1 MKTFKKIFFWTLL
14 GFALIQFISTDKVNP
29 PVDHKVNFVDAK
41 KTPAKIQELLKGAC
55 YDCHSNETVYP
66 KYAYIAPISWSVKSH
81 INEGREHLN
90 FSIWDTYN
98 KDLKQSMLSK
108 SIQTIQNKTMPMPG
122 YIVYHKEA
130 NLSDA
135 ERALL
140 IQYFDQMLK
149 SQTY

>member
-1 MKTFKKIFFWTLL
+1 MKTFKKILFWTLL

-29 PVDHKVNFVDAK
+29 PVDHKVNFVDVK
-41 KTPAKIQELLKGAC
+41 KTPAKIQGLLKGAC

-108 SIQTIQNKTMPMPG
+108 SIQTIRNKTMPMPG

-149 SQTY
+149 SKTY

>member
-41 KTPAKIQELLKGAC
+41 KTPSKIQGLLKGAC

-149 SQTY
+149 SKTY